1 MQTLAKACQAGLKQG
16 LFMTT
21 EAWKRTLWIIVLVQF
36 TMSAS
41 INVTEPVLPLFL
53 PEVGVAEPDAVKF
66 WSGVLSSMNFLM
78 AALVSPFWGI
88 VADRYGRKLMVI
100 RTGIA
105 VGLFTA
111 LMGLSHELWQLIT
124 LRALMGMFSGFY
136 GAAIALVATQVPDRR
151 LGYALGWLATGQMTG
166 TLAGPLL
173 GGVIA
178 DLSDSYRVGF
188 FVTALLAAAAV
199 TLMWVFV
206 REDFVPAP
214 RETAGSRGS
223 AIRALLRTPGLA
235 GVVVVLILAQF
246 GVRSIQPLVSLY
258 VQELVG
264 PVPLLATLSGIAFSV
279 TGLAD
284 LLVSPLLGKRS
295 DTLGYRRVL
304 LISLLGGAIACL
316 PQAFVSEYWQFVLL
330 RFALGMFVGGMLPV
344 ANALLG
350 RLVAS
355 SQRGLA
361 YGLGASA
368 TQLGSFLGPI
378 TGGSVAALA
387 GIRWVFVT
395 TAVLFA
401 LSFVWAFFAVPKSL
415 PTVASPEDG
424 KRG

>member
-1 MQTLAKACQAGLKQG
+1 MPA
-16 LFMTT
+16 
-21 EAWKRTLWIIVLVQF
+21 EAWKRTLWIVVLVQF

-53 PEVGVAEPDAVKF
+53 PQVGVVEPNAVKF

-105 VGLFTA
+105 VGAFTA

-173 GGVIA
+173 GGAIA
-178 DLSDSYRVGF
+178 DFAGSYRIGF
-188 FVTALLAAAAV
+188 FVTAALAAVAV
-199 TLMWVFV
+199 TVMWVFV
-206 REDFVPAP
+206 REEFVPGP
-214 RETAGSRGS
+214 RETTKSRGS
-223 AIRALLRTPGLA
+223 AVRALLHTPGLA
-235 GVVVVLILAQF
+235 GIIVVLIQAQF

-295 DTLGYRRVL
+295 DTIGYRRVL
-304 LISLLGGAIACL
+304 LISLLGGAVACL
-316 PQAFVSEYWQFVLL
+316 PQAFVTEYWQFVLL
-330 RFALGMFVGGMLPV
+330 RFALGMFIGGTLPV

-350 RLVAS
+350 RVVAAP
-355 SQRGLA
+355 QRGLA

-378 TGGSVAALA
+378 TGGSVAAA
-387 GIRWVFVT
+387 VGIRWVFVT
-395 TAVLFA
+395 TAMLFA
-401 LSFVWAFFAVPKSL
+401 LCFVWAFFAVPRTL
-415 PTVASPEDG
+415 PATSSPEAG
-424 KRG
+424 KGR